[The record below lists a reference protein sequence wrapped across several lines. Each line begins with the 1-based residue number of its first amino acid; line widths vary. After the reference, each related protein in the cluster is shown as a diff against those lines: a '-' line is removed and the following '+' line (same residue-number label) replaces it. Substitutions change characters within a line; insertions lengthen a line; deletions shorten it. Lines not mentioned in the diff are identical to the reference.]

1 MQTRQLLLPLLVAL
15 LPMAAGAHAH
25 LTSSSPAAN
34 AVIAAAPASI
44 ELNYSESARLT
55 ALTIQKQGDK
65 APRKLAP
72 LPTQSAKHLSVAVPS
87 LAPGVYVVSWRV
99 QSDDN
104 HLASGT
110 ISFTLK

>member
-55 ALTIQKQGDK
+55 ALTIQKQGES
-65 APRKLAP
+65 PRKLAP